1 MRLVAATALVQLYAV
16 DDHVPLLHKFT
27 VRFAS
32 RYAEIIYDLSEAVS
46 VKGVRARQPRLHMQ
60 SCMDAEFPIQ
70 MFFCSWV
77 VQDCNVKSGSHM
89 LAR

>member
-16 DDHVPLLHKFT
+16 DDHVSLLHKFT

-46 VKGVRARQPRLHMQ
+46 VKGVRTWKLQFHMQ
-60 SCMDAEFPIQ
+60 SCMVAEVGR
-70 MFFCSWV
+70 SR
-77 VQDCNVKSGSHM
+77 
-89 LAR
+89 L

>member
-46 VKGVRARQPRLHMQ
+46 VKGVRASLD
-60 SCMDAEFPIQ
+60 ST
-70 MFFCSWV
+70 CSLAWTQNSQFRCFSV
-77 VQDCNVKSGSHM
+77 RGSFKI
-89 LAR
+89 AT